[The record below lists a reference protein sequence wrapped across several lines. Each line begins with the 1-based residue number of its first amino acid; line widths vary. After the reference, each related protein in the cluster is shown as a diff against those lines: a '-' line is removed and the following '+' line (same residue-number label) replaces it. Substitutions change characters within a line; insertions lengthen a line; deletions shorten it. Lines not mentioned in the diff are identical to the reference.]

1 MNSSIK
7 RKIMLLLS
15 ITSLLSS
22 SVFLIYSINV
32 FEKDKIAY
40 IYDTNSIYLE
50 TITNQFKNELKLS
63 SEISK
68 KYLSEYQKNKA
79 FSSGDSIFLDEDSF
93 VKGLFLVDI
102 TNPASPQLVDK
113 ITVKSNFGYKLTE
126 DVGFLKSVPKTL
138 AESKSMFLGG
148 ELVYVSDVVYD
159 AAEKIAL
166 VTVFRSDA
174 LQSFFETDKA
184 FSSFMMS
191 MSGEVVRQTANLQA
205 GYLKDQFPTLFA
217 HLDSIKMGTSE
228 IKSKEQ
234 EDWLLSSSS
243 LGLNDLYLVTLTNK
257 KEAFGV
263 LTYLINKS
271 LIVFLM
277 VLSGVVLVSQ
287 FASTYVTKQI
297 LTLSEAAKQIIGGN
311 FKINVPVKGNDEI
324 SLLSETFNKMAVEM
338 VKLLE
343 DTAQGARLEAELKTA
358 QAVQQTLFPPV
369 HQKFENGEIH
379 GSYQS
384 ASECGGDWW
393 HYFENEQKI
402 WFWMADATGHGAP
415 AALITS
421 AIKSAVAM
429 TENLKMEPETAIE
442 LVNKSICQVSKS
454 KMMMT
459 CFLGVIDKAT
469 RVVHYVN
476 ASHEAPFIL
485 SKRTDLKKKD
495 LRFLDNSKCNR
506 LGQSM
511 TSEFQVASEQL
522 EAGDR
527 IFVYT
532 DGIPDIRNRNEES
545 LQERGMFKVVLENH
559 NKGVN
564 VSQFITGVHAQFEA
578 YRENTELIDDVTFFA
593 VDVQ

>member
-1 MNSSIK
+1 MF
-7 RKIMLLLS
+7 LLS

-40 IYDTNSIYLE
+40 IYDSNAVYLE
-50 TITNQFKNELKLS
+50 TITNQFKNELKLAA
-63 SEISK
+63 EISK
-68 KYLSEYQKNKA
+68 KYLSEYQRNKA
-79 FSSGDSIFLDEDSF
+79 FRSGDSIFLEDDSF

-102 TNPASPQLVDK
+102 TQQAQPKLVDK
-113 ITVKSNFGYKLTE
+113 ITTKANFTYKLTE
-126 DVGFLKSVPKTL
+126 DVGFIKSISKTL
-138 AESKSMFLGG
+138 SESKSMFLAG
-148 ELVYVSDVVYD
+148 EEVFVSDIVYD
-159 AAEKIAL
+159 GDEKIAL
-166 VTVFRSDA
+166 VTVFKSDA
-174 LQSFFETDKA
+174 LESFFESDKA
-184 FSSFMMS
+184 FTAFMMNV
-191 MSGEVVRQTANLQA
+191 GGDVLRQTEKLQA
-205 GYLKDQFPTLFA
+205 GHLKEQFPDLFS
-217 HLDSIKMGTSE
+217 HLESIKMGTSE
-228 IKSKEQ
+228 IKSNTADEF
-234 EDWLLSSSS
+234 LMSSSS
-243 LGLNDLYLVTLTNK
+243 LGVNDLYLLTLTNK

-277 VLSGVVLVSQ
+277 VLSGVVLASQ

-297 LTLSEAAKQIIGGN
+297 LLLSEAAKQIIAGN

-324 SLLSETFNKMAVEM
+324 SLLSQTFNKMAVEM

-358 QAVQQTLFPPV
+358 QAVQQTLFPPS
-369 HQKFENGEIH
+369 HSKFECGEIH

-393 HYFENEQKI
+393 HYFENDNKI
-402 WFWMADATGHGAP
+402 WVWMADATGHGAP

-429 TENLKMEPETAIE
+429 TENLKMEPEVAIE

-459 CFLGVIDKAT
+459 CFLGVIDKKSK
-469 RVVHYVN
+469 VIHYVN

-506 LGQSM
+506 LGQSL
-511 TSEFQVASEQL
+511 TSEYIVASEQL

-532 DGIPDIRNRNEES
+532 DGIPDIRNKAEES

-559 NKGVN
+559 NKGTN
-564 VSQFITGVHAQFEA
+564 VSDFIIGIQTQFDT

-593 VDVQ
+593 VDVT

>member
-1 MNSSIK
+1 MF
-7 RKIMLLLS
+7 LLS

-40 IYDTNSIYLE
+40 IYDSNSVYLE

-63 SEISK
+63 AEISK
-68 KYLSEYQKNKA
+68 KYLSEYQRNKA
-79 FSSGDSIFLDEDSF
+79 FRSGDSIFLEDDSF

-102 TNPASPQLVDK
+102 TSAATPKLVDK
-113 ITVKSNFGYKLTE
+113 ITTKANFTFKLTE
-126 DVGFLKSVPKTL
+126 DVGFIKSISKTL

-148 ELVYVSDVVYD
+148 EEVFVSDIVYD
-159 AAEKIAL
+159 GDEKIAL
-166 VTVFRSDA
+166 VTVFKSDA
-174 LQSFFETDKA
+174 LQSFFESDKA
-184 FSSFMMS
+184 YSSFMINMN
-191 MSGEVVRQTANLQA
+191 GEVFRQTQNLEA
-205 GYLKDQFPTLFA
+205 GYLKAQFPDLFKK
-217 HLDSIKMGTSE
+217 LDSIKMGTSE
-228 IKSKEQ
+228 IQSQNADE
-234 EDWLLSSSS
+234 WLLSSSG
-243 LGLNDLYLVTLTNK
+243 LGLNDLYLLTLTNK

-287 FASTYVTKQI
+287 FASTYITKRI
-297 LTLSEAAKQIIGGN
+297 LVLYDAAKQIISGN
-311 FKINVPVKGNDEI
+311 FKVNIEVKGNDEI
-324 SLLSETFNKMAVEM
+324 SLLSQTFNHMAVEI

-343 DTAQGARLEAELKTA
+343 DTAQSARLEAELKTA
-358 QAVQQTLFPPV
+358 QAVQQTLFPPS
-369 HQKFENGEIH
+369 HSKFECGEIH

-393 HYFENEQKI
+393 HYYESETKI
-402 WFWMADATGHGAP
+402 WVWMADATGHGAP

-429 TENLKMEPETAIE
+429 TENLKMEPEVAIE
-442 LVNKSICQVSKS
+442 LVNKSICQVSKN

-459 CFLGVIDKAT
+459 CFLGVIDKASK
-469 RVVHYVN
+469 VIHYVN

-485 SKRTDLKKKD
+485 SNRKDLKKKD

-506 LGQSM
+506 LGQSA
-511 TSEFQVASEQL
+511 TSEYTVASEQL
-522 EAGDR
+522 VSGDR

-532 DGIPDIRNRNEES
+532 DGIPDIRNKAEES

-564 VSQFITGVHAQFEA
+564 VSDFIIGIQTQFDT

-593 VDVQ
+593 VDLT